1 MAPIKLL
8 NDYPERI
15 TGPVQKFD
23 PQMMMQ
29 QMQQQRQ
36 QQPPQ

>member
-1 MAPIKLL
+1 LS
-8 NDYPERI
+8 DYPERI

>member
-1 MAPIKLL
+1 MVLTKILTDMP
-8 NDYPERI
+8 DQI

-29 QMQQQRQ
+29 RQ
-36 QQPPQ
+36 QQPKP